1 MAAKRPYVQLFSL
14 HGLIRWKN
22 PEMGRDADTG
32 GQVKYVMELAA
43 GLSARE
49 DIGRVD
55 LFTRLIADK
64 RVSSDYS
71 KPIEVINDK
80 FRIVRVQCGG
90 RKYMRKELLWP
101 HLDEYVDKTIKSIK
115 RNHAMPD
122 IVHGHYPDA
131 GYVAMQLAEIFG
143 LPFVYT
149 GHSLGRAKLARL
161 LDQGMREAEII
172 KKSKIDRRIDAEEQ
186 ILARADLV
194 ITSTRHEI
202 EEQYGL
208 YHNKDV
214 PTYQVVPP
222 GIDIDTF
229 YPFYHDM
236 LEDAERSENARYA
249 QASMLKELNRFF
261 MNPEKPLI
269 LALSRPDKRKN
280 ISGLVRAY
288 GEDLELQ
295 SMANLAVF
303 AGLRKDIDAMA
314 DNEREVLTEML
325 LAMDKYDLYGKMAI
339 PKKHDFEYEVPALY
353 RIAAERRGVF
363 VNPALTEPFGLTLL
377 EASATGLPIVATDDG
392 GPNDIVRNCKNGI
405 LVDVSRVKQISSA
418 VRKIIADKDLWER
431 YSKNGIMNVR
441 KHYTWQSHTRIYAGA
456 MRKLTAANQ
465 RPNLAT
471 AKPSDP
477 VGRRLMKLNHFLI
490 TDIDNTLIGIDNA
503 PAGKAGATGQSQP
516 GSLGIRGGHRKNR
529 RFSPCDPGKTSHP
542 RPGCDHLF
550 GGQRSFLWQEQ

>member
-1 MAAKRPYVQLFSL
+1 MAANRPYVQLFSL
-14 HGLIRWKN
+14 HGLIRSKN

-32 GQVKYVMELAA
+32 GQVKYVLEL
-43 GLSARE
+43 GTTLSSRE
-49 DIGRVD
+49 DIGQVD

-71 KPIEVINDK
+71 EPIEVVNDK
-80 FRIVRVQCGG
+80 FRIIRIQCGG

-101 HLDEYVDKTIKSIK
+101 HLEEYVDKTIKFIK

-149 GHSLGRAKLARL
+149 GHSLGRGKLARL
-161 LDQGMREAEII
+161 LDQGMSEAEVN
-172 KKSKIDRRIDAEEQ
+172 KKFKIDRRIDAEEQ
-186 ILARADLV
+186 IMARADLV
-194 ITSTRHEI
+194 VTSTRHEI
-202 EEQYGL
+202 KEQYGL
-208 YHNKDV
+208 YHNKDI
-214 PTYQVVPP
+214 PDYQVIPP

-236 LEDAERSENARYA
+236 LDDIERSENARYA

-261 MNPEKPLI
+261 ISPEKPLI
-269 LALSRPDKRKN
+269 LALCRPDKRKN

-363 VNPALTEPFGLTLL
+363 INPALTEPFGLTLL

-392 GPNDIVRNCKNGI
+392 GPNDIVQNCKNGI
-405 LVDVSRVKQISSA
+405 LVNVAHTKQISSA
-418 VRKIIADKDLWER
+418 LRKIIADKDLWER

-441 KHYTWQSHTRIYAGA
+441 KHYTWQSHTREYAA
-456 MRKLTAANQ
+456 AIRKLTAPINDQ
-465 RPNLAT
+465 LLPPPNPQIPLA
-471 AKPSDP
+471 D
-477 VGRRLMKLNHFLI
+477 G
-490 TDIDNTLIGIDNA
+490 
-503 PAGKAGATGQSQP
+503 
-516 GSLGIRGGHRKNR
+516 
-529 RFSPCDPGKTSHP
+529 
-542 RPGCDHLF
+542 
-550 GGQRSFLWQEQ
+550 